1 MDLGLK
7 DKSVI
12 VLASSKGLGKAT
24 ANQFA
29 SEGARV
35 YLASRD
41 EDALEKAAAE
51 IREEKGN
58 PKVAYRVSD
67 IKNDDSIKRLVAK
80 AVSDYGSVDVLVNN
94 AGGPPAGTF
103 DNVDD
108 DAWQHA
114 FELNLLSFIRA
125 IREVLPYM
133 REQGGGHI
141 LNFASSSI

>member
-35 YLASRD
+35 YLARRD

-51 IREEKGN
+51 IREETGN
-58 PKVAYRVSD
+58 PNVAYSVCD

-80 AVSDYGSVDVLVNN
+80 AVSDYGSVDVLDNN
-94 AGGPPAGTF
+94 AGGPSAGTF
-103 DNVDD
+103 DNVGD
-108 DAWQHA
+108 DAWHHA
-114 FELNLLSFIRA
+114 SELHLASPIRP
-125 IREVLPYM
+125 L
-133 REQGGGHI
+133 Q
-141 LNFASSSI
+141 

>member
-51 IREEKGN
+51 IREETGN
-58 PKVAYRVSD
+58 PNVAYSVCD
-67 IKNDDSIKRLVAK
+67 IKNDDSIKQLVAK
-80 AVSDYGSVDVLVNN
+80 AVRDYGSVDVLVNN

-103 DNVDD
+103 DDVDD

-114 FELNLLSFIRA
+114 FELNLLRFIRA
-125 IREVLPYM
+125 IRVVRHYLS
-133 REQGGGHI
+133 EQGGGQ
-141 LNFASSSI
+141 L